1 MIRRYLDNYKEFG
14 CIAADCPDT
23 CCSGWLIEIDEESLD
38 RFSGVSKSDIDFEG
52 RVNFSDGCFFQAP
65 NKDCAFLLE
74 SGLCKM
80 QKEYGE
86 EMLCYTCDMYPRHV
100 EEFPDVREYS
110 LSASCPVVA
119 KDIVG
124 KTDYIS
130 FVEEI
135 DGEPDP
141 DSIDEYEDYNDLL
154 YDKLL
159 LIREKIMTVL
169 KGVGSF
175 DEKSEVILGVM
186 SDVQEDLDLGMYDG
200 IENAFDDILK
210 SDKKEDFASFDA
222 YLSDLKAMDTLEPL
236 REDFVSWIQAMLKM
250 LEGIFCDDAKDCE
263 EQYRQFESECKNIDL
278 IQCNVAIYF
287 IFTYFCGAV
296 YDNYVYSA
304 ARLAIYSARVIKI
317 LAFAKWLESG
327 TVDIDVIIYKF
338 CRELEHSN
346 DNLNLIKQELDLQ

>member
-14 CIAADCPDT
+14 CIAAACPDT

-38 RFSGVSKSDIDFEG
+38 RFSGVSKSDSDFEG

-86 EMLCYTCDMYPRHV
+86 NMLCYTCDMYPRHI
-100 EEFPDVREYS
+100 EEFPNVREYS

-159 LIREKIMTVL
+159 IIRERIVAVL
-169 KGVGSF
+169 KGEGSF
-175 DEKSEVILGVM
+175 DEKSDIILNVM
-186 SDVQEDLDLGMYDG
+186 SSVQESLDLGMYDG
-200 IENAFDDILK
+200 VEKAFDDCESYERSGIDL
-210 SDKKEDFASFDA
+210 FAD
-222 YLSDLKAMDTLEPL
+222 YLSDLEIMDTLEPL
-236 REDFVSWIQAMLKM
+236 RDEFVSWMRSAYDEIGKSADKYD
-250 LEGIFCDDAKDCE
+250 E
-263 EQYRQFESECKNIDL
+263 FEKVYSKVDL
-278 IQCNVAIYF
+278 IQCNIALYF

-304 ARLAIYSARVIKI
+304 ARLAIYSARVIK
-317 LAFAKWLESG
+317 LLSFAKWCETG
-327 TVDIDVIIYKF
+327 KVDIDIIIYKF